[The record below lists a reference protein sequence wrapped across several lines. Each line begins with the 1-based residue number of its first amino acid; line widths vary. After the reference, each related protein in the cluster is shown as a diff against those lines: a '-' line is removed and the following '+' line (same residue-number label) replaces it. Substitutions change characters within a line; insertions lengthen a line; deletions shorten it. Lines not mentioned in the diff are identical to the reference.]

1 MSNENDT
8 IEPQFACAADKLK
21 ALSHPL
27 RLSLLTVL
35 QDCEMAV
42 NEVVAL
48 TGVNQST
55 VSRHLT
61 QLREAG
67 FISARRDA
75 NRILYKVQDDKIVV
89 MLRLLNDVFLPP
101 GRAA

>member
-1 MSNENDT
+1 MPSENDS
-8 IEPQFACAADKLK
+8 IDPRFSCAADKLK

-27 RLSLLTVL
+27 RLSLLSVL
-35 QDCEMAV
+35 QDCELAV

-61 QLREAG
+61 QLRDAG
-67 FISARRDA
+67 FVNARRDA
-75 NRILYKVQDDKIVV
+75 NRILYKVQDEKIIT
-89 MLRLLNDVFLPP
+89 MLHLLNDVFLTSN
-101 GRAA
+101 RAA